1 MDIFSMS
8 MAVYAVLS
16 LSSGALGA
24 RLGSRRE
31 CGALR
36 PFLWGLLFPVVG
48 LARPLLSRKVR
59 KASAQN
65 ERSPLTRAQVDE
77 LIKDSLREVREN
89 EVLKTQVR
97 ELQEKIRSL
106 ESGLDS
112 SREESVQPAMKEA
125 ARQAV
130 VKRFSEEEMK
140 MRPSKADAPE
150 SGKGKT
156 HVMTQEK
163 SGIHR

>member
-8 MAVYAVLS
+8 MAVYAALS
-16 LSSGALGA
+16 LSSGVLGA

-48 LARPLLSRKVR
+48 LARPLFSRKVR
-59 KASAQN
+59 KKSSLD
-65 ERSPLTRAQVDE
+65 ERSPLTRGQIDD

-89 EVLKTQVR
+89 EALKAQVA

-112 SREESVQPAMKEA
+112 TREKSVQPAIKEV

-130 VKRFSEEEMK
+130 VKRFSDEGMK
-140 MRPSKADAPE
+140 MRAPE
-150 SGKGKT
+150 SRKGKT
-156 HVMTQEK
+156 PVMTQER